1 MTKEE
6 FSELAAAFAL
16 GALSAEERARFEQ
29 TLATHPE
36 WAELVD
42 ADRRTVTAL
51 AAAMPEE
58 APREQVKASLM
69 SQLDALIEAGERP
82 SALRGS
88 QPHPMTSTVDRAGLA
103 AAPALPAY
111 PAQPAH
117 SAPQVPPAARPDLP
131 EDGEEGLSRR
141 RRFGTRI
148 LATLA
153 VVALIVGVG
162 SGLFSALQPQ
172 RPAGVV
178 ALEQIAAAPDAQSAS
193 TRVTG
198 GGEAA
203 LTWSANQGKA
213 VLITAGLNQAP
224 SGHTY
229 ELWFVRG
236 EEKIPAGTFD
246 PNSQG
251 EAAVLVSGEMH
262 EGDVIAV
269 TVEVTGGS
277 PNGLPSDKLVFAIP
291 TSPTGQAT

>member
-1 MTKEE
+1 MTQNE

-16 GALSAEERARFEQ
+16 GALTAAERGAFERALTE
-29 TLATHPE
+29 HPE
-36 WAELVD
+36 WAELVE
-42 ADRRTVTAL
+42 ADIDTVAVL
-51 AAAMPEE
+51 AGSTIAE
-58 APREQVKASLM
+58 APRPEVRARVM
-69 SQLDALIEAGERP
+69 AQLDALIASGEPP
-82 SALRGS
+82 SAMRSGS
-88 QPHPMTSTVDRAGLA
+88 QTTSLVSPAPAPDPMPVDRAASFLTP
-103 AAPALPAY
+103 APAGP
-111 PAQPAH
+111 
-117 SAPQVPPAARPDLP
+117 VPPAALPDLP
-131 EDGEEGLSRR
+131 EDGDDELPRR

-162 SGLFSALQPQ
+162 SGLLTALQPP

-193 TRVTG
+193 TRVQA

-203 LTWSANQGKA
+203 LTWSAGQGQA
-213 VLITAGLNQAP
+213 VLVTAGLDPAP

-246 PNSQG
+246 PDDRG
-251 EAAVLVSGEMH
+251 VAAVLVAGEMH
-262 EGDVIAV
+262 AGDTIAV

-277 PNGLPSDKLVFAIP
+277 PDGLPSDQLVFAIP
-291 TSPTGQAT
+291 TGSAGEQT

>member
-16 GALSAEERARFEQ
+16 GAVSAEERARFEQ
-29 TLATHPE
+29 TLAKHPE

-42 ADRRTVTAL
+42 VDRRTVTAL

-82 SALRGS
+82 SALRDS
-88 QPHPMTSTVDRAGLA
+88 PPLVQAVDRASLPA
-103 AAPALPAY
+103 AQTVPAY
-111 PAQPAH
+111 PAQPAP

>member
-6 FSELAAAFAL
+6 FSELAAAYAL
-16 GALSAEERARFEQ
+16 GALSATELATFER
-29 TLATHPE
+29 TLAAHPE
-36 WAELVD
+36 WADLVD
-42 ADRRTVTAL
+42 VDLRTVTAL
-51 AAAMPEE
+51 AVSVPEE
-58 APREQVKASLM
+58 APRAEVRDSLL
-69 SQLDALIEAGERP
+69 SRLDALIDAGERP
-82 SALRGS
+82 SALREA
-88 QPHPMTSTVDRAGLA
+88 QPRQAVSIVDRASV
-103 AAPALPAY
+103 APPPVSPVAL
-111 PAQPAH
+111 
-117 SAPQVPPAARPDLP
+117 PDLP
-131 EDGEEGLSRR
+131 GDGEDELPRR

-153 VVALIVGVG
+153 AVALIAGVG

-178 ALEQIAAAPDAQSAS
+178 ALEQIAASPDAQSAS
-193 TRVTG
+193 TRVMG

-203 LTWSANQGKA
+203 LTWSAGQGKA
-213 VLITAGLNQAP
+213 VLVTAGLNQAP

-246 PNSQG
+246 PNSRG
-251 EAAVLVSGEMH
+251 EAAVLVSGEMR

-291 TSPTGQAT
+291 TSPAGQAT